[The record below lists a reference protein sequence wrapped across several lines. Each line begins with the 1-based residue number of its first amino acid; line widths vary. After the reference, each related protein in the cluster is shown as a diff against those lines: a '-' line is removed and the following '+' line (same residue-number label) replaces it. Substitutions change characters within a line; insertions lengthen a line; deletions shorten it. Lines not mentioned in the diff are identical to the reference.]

1 MEKIFM
7 FNYNYF
13 DYNLVQF
20 WFDLINLWTQIAMET
35 RALREAHNQNKKRLE
50 NVERILR
57 ADGRL

>member
-1 MEKIFM
+1 M
-7 FNYNYF
+7 YNYF

-20 WFDLINLWTQIAMET
+20 WFDLINLWTQMAMET
-35 RALREAHNQNKKRLE
+35 RALREGHNQNRKRLE